1 METTTLTTERTV
13 EKCKEKFKIKHIPKL
28 LLRTGKQWIDD
39 DPFRLAAV
47 VAYYAL
53 LSLPGLLVVVIN
65 LVGFFW
71 GTEIVTG
78 QLTATIESAIGAE
91 AAKTVTSIVENAS
104 TSEDNFLATLLAIG
118 ILIFGATGVFF
129 HLQISLNE
137 IWQIKPEPKSGFLKM
152 LTNRLVSFAFVL
164 VVGFLLLIFFLI
176 SAMLAILQDF
186 IRESLPEFLLI
197 VAYLLNLALSLG
209 IITVLFALIF
219 KYLPDAK
226 IWWKSVWGGAFI
238 TAILFTVG
246 KELLG
251 LYFGQ
256 ANPGSTYGAAGS
268 LVLILL
274 WVSYS
279 SLILF
284 FGAEFTWVFARRYG
298 HDIRPNKHAVL
309 VKVQKVEQVKKV
321 QSLSSDD

>member
-1 METTTLTTERTV
+1 MAETTTTE
-13 EKCKEKFKIKHIPKL
+13 EKQVGKKYDKFKIKHIPKL
-28 LLRTGKQWIDD
+28 LVKTGKQWIED

-65 LVGFFW
+65 TVGFFW

-78 QLTATIESAIGAE
+78 QLTSTIESAIGSD
-91 AAKTVTSIVENAS
+91 AAKTVTSILENAT
-104 TSEDNFLATLLAIG
+104 TSEDNLLATLLAIG
-118 ILIFGATGVFF
+118 VLVFGATGVFF

-137 IWQIKPEPKSGFLKM
+137 IWQIKPNPKSGFVRM
-152 LTNRLVSFAFVL
+152 LINRLISFAFVL
-164 VVGFLLLIFFLI
+164 IVGFLLLIFFVI
-176 SAMLAILQDF
+176 SALLAILQEF
-186 IRESLPEFLLI
+186 IRESLPDVLLI

-209 IITVLFALIF
+209 VITLLFALIF

-238 TAILFTVG
+238 TAILFTIG

-251 LYFGQ
+251 LYFGE

-298 HDIRPNKHAVL
+298 HDIRPADHAVL
-309 VKVQKVEQVKKV
+309 VKVQKVEQVKRV
-321 QSLSSDD
+321 QSVSSDD